1 MEKNPSTEICKEMI
15 TCPASLH
22 PRFFCF
28 FVFLSLLLP
37 GGGLAA
43 ADKTADFTIFFS
55 GNVVGELDD
64 CG

>member
-1 MEKNPSTEICKEMI
+1 MI

-22 PRFFCF
+22 PRFFCL